1 MYKLHAI
8 ETFAWHAARTPT
20 SGMEASMLSK
30 SVSPPAR
37 RATVTHSDAVEWLR
51 ADLRGSVLLPD
62 TEGYDTARLVWN
74 GLVDKRPAAIVRCA
88 SAHDVVHAVN
98 VARGCG
104 LTVAVRGGGH
114 SVAGASVC
122 DNGLVIDLSGMKAIE
137 VDARQR
143 TVRAEPGL
151 TLGEFD
157 VATQAH
163 GLATTM
169 GVNSDTGIAGLTLGG
184 GFGRLG
190 RKHGLACDNL
200 LASEMVLAD
209 GRFVTA
215 NAADNPELFWA
226 IRGGGGNFGIVTAFT
241 YRLHPVGPQ
250 ILGGLLLHDFAD
262 ARNVLRLYSDFTAA
276 ATDEISADA
285 VFLTAPNGQR
295 LVAISTCYVGPVAEG
310 ERALRPL
317 REFGRPVQD
326 LIAPIAYTALQASAD
341 PLFVRGR
348 RYYWKAQFL
357 KTIPDA
363 AIDALI
369 EGYARASSPLSLAV
383 LQQVGG
389 AIARV
394 STDATAYANRDAAYD
409 CFPAAIW
416 EDPAED
422 ERHIAWVRT
431 FSESLRP
438 FATGGVYVNS
448 LGDEGEAR
456 VRAAYGANY
465 ARLTVLKTKYDPC
478 NLFRSNQNI
487 KPAGEN
493 VGTEPHGRA

>member
-1 MYKLHAI
+1 
-8 ETFAWHAARTPT
+8 
-20 SGMEASMLSK
+20 
-30 SVSPPAR
+30 
-37 RATVTHSDAVEWLR
+37 
-51 ADLRGSVLLPD
+51 
-62 TEGYDTARLVWN
+62 
-74 GLVDKRPAAIVRCA
+74 
-88 SAHDVVHAVN
+88 
-98 VARGCG
+98 
-104 LTVAVRGGGH
+104 
-114 SVAGASVC
+114 
-122 DNGLVIDLSGMKAIE
+122 
-137 VDARQR
+137 
-143 TVRAEPGL
+143 
-151 TLGEFD
+151 
-157 VATQAH
+157 
-163 GLATTM
+163 
-169 GVNSDTGIAGLTLGG
+169 
-184 GFGRLG
+184 
-190 RKHGLACDNL
+190 
-200 LASEMVLAD
+200 
-209 GRFVTA
+209 
-215 NAADNPELFWA
+215 LFWA

-262 ARNVLRLYSDFTAA
+262 ARNVLRFYSDFTAA